1 MKECP
6 ICGELIRVKARKC
19 RYCGEIIDRGL
30 AAAKKREKQRDMMRR
45 RKIYGSSEVSS
56 AKTAFIC
63 GLLGFFCFGFILGP
77 LAIFLGLS
85 AHSEL
90 KRRKGASGGGMATA
104 GIILG
109 IVDIIAWVI
118 FMALYMG

>member
-6 ICGELIRVKARKC
+6 ICGELIRAKARKC
-19 RYCGEIIDRGL
+19 RFCGEIIDRGL

-45 RKIYGSSEVSS
+45 RRIYGSSEVSS

-63 GLLGFFCFGFILGP
+63 GLLGLFCFGIILGP
-77 LAIFLGLS
+77 IAIFLGIS

-90 KRRKGASGGGMATA
+90 KRRQGASGAGMATA
-104 GIILG
+104 GIIMG
-109 IVDIIAWVI
+109 IADIIAWVI
-118 FMALYMG
+118 FIAVYMR